1 MNDMRLI
8 FLPKK
13 KQKEAL
19 INLCAIAR
27 FFHMR
32 SMELF
37 TDNPRDYAALI
48 EAFAELAY
56 LVGGISGMD
65 TVRRLG
71 FEWEDGANNG

>member
-1 MNDMRLI
+1 MRLI
-8 FLPKK
+8 FLRKK
-13 KQKEAL
+13 KQREAL
-19 INLCAIAR
+19 VNLCAIAR
-27 FFHMR
+27 FVHR
-32 SMELF
+32 SNVEHF

-71 FEWEDGANNG
+71 FEWEDGADNG